1 MQNRTCYFLWFH
13 KYSLNIYFC
22 GFCCKVDLWNQIF
35 IAVQRIKQ
43 QMWLKNHF
51 QWIYVLNLKRFSLTK
66 SVKIDPINIIERTF
80 SASTEKRWS
89 TLCSFKCFFILPFHR
104 NHFIISIKV
113 FFYHRSNGRCDGR
126 GAGACPVLYKSPTLW
141 GFSHVTPVI
150 WNRTVIIQN
159 HFKNSKIQNDQIYTI
174 NVTVNSIFYAHV
186 T

>member
-66 SVKIDPINIIERTF
+66 SVKIDAHKYHWQNIFSEYREKVINLVLLQVLLYP
-80 SASTEKRWS
+80 S
-89 TLCSFKCFFILPFHR
+89 ILQKSFHR
-104 NHFIISIKV
+104 QHQSVFLSSFEWKMWWTGSRCLSCSLQVSYTVRPQSHYSCHLKQISYNPKS
-113 FFYHRSNGRCDGR
+113 FQKQEDTKWQN
-126 GAGACPVLYKSPTLW
+126 LY
-141 GFSHVTPVI
+141 
-150 WNRTVIIQN
+150 N
-159 HFKNSKIQNDQIYTI
+159 
-174 NVTVNSIFYAHV
+174 
-186 T
+186 